1 MCSGMEKDRS
11 TAPDVQPRGFREP
24 SSTIGWL
31 FDAISI
37 QFLDRLPNP
46 VTVATIASLFMAA
59 HAMTA
64 VMVYAFVGVKDQAL
78 LCLILTMASGAI
90 IIPIVGFGQ
99 MQYRRARASYFRLE
113 SLTRELTEA
122 RDEAQAA
129 NTQKSQFLASMS
141 HELRTPL
148 NAIIGF
154 SEVIKKE
161 FFGGITNRRYVDYAC
176 DIHKSGE
183 HLLSLISDVLDLSR
197 IESGKPMQQ
206 KDTEIDPVWLVR
218 DSVEMLRIMAEKNGV
233 GLIFHSAVPALRIS
247 ANERM
252 IRQILLNLISN
263 AIKFTTE
270 GGRVQVTTAVGSD
283 GLEIEVKDSGIG
295 MTQQE
300 QEIALQ
306 AFGQIDSFQAR
317 KHNGTG
323 LGLPL
328 AKAMV
333 AAHQG
338 KLEISSARGVGT
350 TVRFNIPAHRLIGN
364 VSSFCQPEALAC

>member
-1 MCSGMEKDRS
+1 MERDRS
-11 TAPDVQPRGFREP
+11 VTPDVQPRGFREP
-24 SSTIGWL
+24 SWTIGWL

-37 QFLDRLPNP
+37 QFLDRLPNA

-64 VMVYAFVGVKDQAL
+64 VMVYEFVGVADQAL

-113 SLTRELTEA
+113 SLARDLTEA
-122 RDEAQAA
+122 RDQAQAA
-129 NTQKSQFLASMS
+129 NAQKSQFLASMS

-154 SEVIKKE
+154 SEVIKEE
-161 FFGGITNRRYVDYAC
+161 FFGEIINRRYVEYAC

-183 HLLSLISDVLDLSR
+183 HLLSLINDVLDLSR
-197 IESGKPMQQ
+197 IESGKPIQQ
-206 KDTEIDPVWLVR
+206 KDAEVDPVLLVR
-218 DSVEMLRIMAEKNGV
+218 DSIEMLRIMAEKNGV
-233 GLIFHSAVPALRIS
+233 GLVLHSALPALRIS

-263 AIKFTTE
+263 AIKFTAE
-270 GGRVQVTTAVGSD
+270 GGQVQVTTAVGSD

-295 MTQQE
+295 MMQQE

-317 KHNGTG
+317 KHKGTG

-328 AKAMV
+328 ARAMV

-338 KLEISSARGVGT
+338 KLEISSVRGVGT
-350 TVRFNIPAHRLIGN
+350 AVRFNIPAHRL
-364 VSSFCQPEALAC
+364 VSNDSNFRRPEALAC